1 MYQYVVPCLMGVEG
15 LVADELKYKGFEHVE
30 AENGRVLFQ
39 GDLYDGARANVQLR
53 CGERV
58 LIRLASYPAKTFDEL
73 FEGMKAIHWE
83 QWIGKDDAF
92 PVKGYSIHSQLHSV
106 PDCQRILKKAAV
118 ERMKL
123 AYNVTWLEET
133 GPKHQIQFSLMN
145 DRCEI
150 FLDTTGNPLYKRGYK
165 LEQNDASM
173 RETLAASMVK
183 LARWKGREVFTD
195 PFCGSGTIAI
205 EAALT
210 ALNIAPGKLRTF
222 EAETW
227 NEDWAYAFSDAREE
241 AAGEEMLD
249 KQLQLFASDIDE
261 ASVELAEENARRA
274 GVADYIQ
281 FSVADACRIDWRQ
294 RGGVVICNPPYG
306 VRMMDQ
312 EQAKRLARAFGR
324 ATGWNRELKLYIIS
338 SDMEFEESFGR
349 PADKKRKLYNGM
361 LKCNLYQYFQPKLSG
376 EFKKTEQ
383 PARPREYGK
392 FGDDRKPREYGKF
405 GDDRKPRE
413 YGKFGDDRKPRQY
426 GKPGEDRKPREYGKP
441 GEYRKP
447 RAFDKSGTYDRPK
460 QKREER

>member
-15 LVADELKYKGFEHVE
+15 LVADELKYKGFDGVQ

-39 GDLYDGARANVQLR
+39 GELYDGARANVLLR

-58 LIRLASYPAKTFDEL
+58 LIRLAAYPAKTFDQL
-73 FEGMKAIHWE
+73 FEGMKAIPWE
-83 QWIGKDDAF
+83 QWIGRDDAF

-118 ERMKL
+118 ERLKQAYGL
-123 AYNVTWLEET
+123 AWLDET
-133 GPKHQIQFSLMN
+133 GPRRQIQFSLMN

-150 FLDTTGNPLYKRGYK
+150 FLDTTGAPLYKRGYK
-165 LEQNDASM
+165 LDQNDASL

-210 ALNIAPGKLRTF
+210 ALNIAPGKLRKF

-241 AAGEEMLD
+241 VAREELRD
-249 KQLQLFASDIDE
+249 KELVLYASDIDP
-261 ASVELAEENARRA
+261 ASVALAEENARRA
-274 GVADYIQ
+274 GVADHIR
-281 FSVADACRIDWRQ
+281 FSVADACRIDWRE

-312 EQAKRLARAFGR
+312 EQARHLARAFGK
-324 ATGWNRELKLYIIS
+324 ATGWNRELKLYVIS
-338 SDMEFEESFGR
+338 SDMEFEQSFGR

-361 LKCNLYQYFQPKLSG
+361 LKCNLYQYFQPK
-376 EFKKTEQ
+376 
-383 PARPREYGK
+383 
-392 FGDDRKPREYGKF
+392 
-405 GDDRKPRE
+405 
-413 YGKFGDDRKPRQY
+413 
-426 GKPGEDRKPREYGKP
+426 
-441 GEYRKP
+441 
-447 RAFDKSGTYDRPK
+447 
-460 QKREER
+460 QKRDAK